1 MTFKHLSVTYPPE
14 RVTAHTRDIVHEELC
29 AVVNRAVMAYGVE
42 VPAVISI
49 LLQMAEDES
58 LTYIDAAPRE
68 LVLRS
73 YFLKCNMPS

>member
-14 RVTAHTRDIVHEELC
+14 RVTATTRDIVQYELG
-29 AVVNRAVMAYGVE
+29 AVVNRAVLTYGVE

-58 LTYIDAAPRE
+58 LTFIEHKGGCNPRD
-68 LVLRS
+68 S
-73 YFLKCNMPS
+73 SS